1 MRKEPYQPTLDVV
14 FATYKYRSEEHARLP
29 GMKPIIN
36 QSNSATSISHHLQ
49 NIVRHTGHNRS
60 CARPAREERLL
71 QEVEADMPASLHN
84 PFESEDLCQRPLG
97 SIGHLQ
103 HLAQIPCF
111 HDRWFGYVLR
121 RRSDWEMEGLP
132 GQEATRGEIGDY
144 CCSEGEK
151 RLARP
156 RVTHLGKVRNS

>member
-1 MRKEPYQPTLDVV
+1 
-14 FATYKYRSEEHARLP
+14 
-29 GMKPIIN
+29 MKPTIDQPN
-36 QSNSATSISHHLQ
+36 PDTFLFHHLH
-49 NIVRHTGHNRS
+49 IILGHTGHNRS
-60 CARPAREERLL
+60 CARTAREGRLPPG
-71 QEVEADMPASLHN
+71 VEADMPASLRN

-97 SIGHLQ
+97 SICHPQ
-103 HLAQIPCF
+103 HLVQTPYS
-111 HDRWFGYVLR
+111 HGRWFEYVLR